1 MMRLHSRSQILLSFL
16 IGLLVL
22 IPHPVQ
28 AQVEYEII
36 PEEPEYTFGER
47 LNFRASLRSAE
58 KVDEVLL
65 FIQISDESD
74 LQVHAVS
81 FDSFGN
87 LSLEIDLK
95 EFPLI
100 VFSNAQ
106 YWYQINSVNGDIYTS
121 PRYTFYYGDNRYQW
135 RTLTGEPFTI
145 HWYRGD
151 LAFGE
156 EVLNVALEGLRS
168 TQDLLEIF
176 FPSNL
181 DIYVYD
187 SAQAIQAALPNGGQ
201 NWIAG
206 HADPIQGVI
215 LVSLP
220 TGPQQLL
227 EMERQIPHELMH
239 IALDYTDSHA
249 YANLPAWL
257 NEGLAS
263 LVELYPNPEYQVL
276 IESAFES
283 EELLPLVSLCQ
294 SFPNDPQG
302 ALLAYAESASF
313 TQFLYDQYGQPGFNR
328 LMAAYASGMS
338 CERGIEEATG
348 SNLASLEASWRR
360 ENFAGL
366 TLTKSIQEFLPWLIL
381 LLVVLAGP
389 IILAVVFI
397 RKKPGRSDL

>member
-1 MMRLHSRSQILLSFL
+1 MMGLDRRTHLLVV
-16 IGLLVL
+16 LLLGVIVL
-22 IPHPVQ
+22 IPRSGQ
-28 AQVEYEII
+28 AQVEYEVI
-36 PEEPEYTFGER
+36 PEEPEYTFGDR
-47 LNFRASLRSAE
+47 LNFRASLQSVE
-58 KVDEVLL
+58 TIDEVLL
-65 FIQISDESD
+65 FIQVSDESD
-74 LQVHAVS
+74 LQVHPIS

-87 LSLEIDLK
+87 LSLEIDLR

-100 VFSNAQ
+100 AFSNAQ

-121 PRYTFYYGDNRYQW
+121 PRYSFYYRDNRYQW

-145 HWYRGD
+145 HWYQGD

-220 TGPQQLL
+220 TGPEQLL

-239 IALDYTDSHA
+239 IALNYTDSHA
-249 YANLPAWL
+249 YANLPVWF

-263 LVELYPNPEYQVL
+263 LAELYPNPEYQVL

-283 EELLPLVSLCQ
+283 EELLPLASLCQ

-313 TQFLYDQYGQPGFNR
+313 TQYLYGQYGQPGFNR

-338 CERGIEEATG
+338 CERGIEEALG
-348 SNLASLEASWRR
+348 SNLTSLEGSWRR
-360 ENFAGL
+360 ENFAGI
-366 TLTKSIQEFLPWLIL
+366 TLTKSVQEFLPWLIL

-389 IILAVVFI
+389 IILAVVVI
-397 RKKPGRSDL
+397 RNKPERSDL

>member
-1 MMRLHSRSQILLSFL
+1 MMDLNRRTCILVAVL
-16 IGLLVL
+16 IGVIVL
-22 IPHPVQ
+22 IPRSAQ
-28 AQVEYEII
+28 AQVEFNVT
-36 PEEPEYTFGER
+36 PEEPEYTFGDS
-47 LNFRASLRSAE
+47 LNFRASVQSAE
-58 KVDEVLL
+58 MIEEVLL
-65 FIQISDESD
+65 FIQVGDQSDI
-74 LQVHAVS
+74 QVHPVS
-81 FDSFGN
+81 LDSFGN
-87 LSLEIDLK
+87 LSLEVDLG
-95 EFPLI
+95 EYPLI
-100 VFSNAQ
+100 AFSQVQ
-106 YWYQINSVNGDIYTS
+106 YWFQVNSAHGDIYTS
-121 PRYTFYYGDNRYQW
+121 PQYSFFYTDNRYQW

-145 HWYRGD
+145 HWYQGD

-156 EVLNVALEGLRS
+156 ELVNVALEGLRS

-176 FPSNL
+176 FPNNL

-187 SAQAIQAALPNGGQ
+187 SSQAIQAALPNGGQ

-206 HADPIQGVI
+206 HADPVQGVI

-220 TGPQQLL
+220 TGPEQLL

-239 IALDYTDSHA
+239 IALEYTDSHA
-249 YANLPAWL
+249 YTNLPVWF

-283 EELLPLVSLCQ
+283 DELLPLASLCQ

-302 ALLAYAESASF
+302 TLLAYAESASF

-328 LMAAYASGMS
+328 LIAAYASGMS
-338 CERGIEEATG
+338 CERGIEEALG
-348 SNLASLEASWRR
+348 SNLASLDASWRR

-366 TLTKSIQEFLPWLIL
+366 KLSKSIQEFLPWLIL

-389 IILAVVFI
+389 IILAVAFI
-397 RKKPGRSDL
+397 RNKPGRSEL

>member
-1 MMRLHSRSQILLSFL
+1 MCLDRRTHLLVA
-16 IGLLVL
+16 LLLGMIVL
-22 IPHPVQ
+22 IPRSGQ
-28 AQVEYEII
+28 AQVAYEII
-36 PEEPEYTFGER
+36 PEEPEYTFGDR
-47 LNFRASLRSAE
+47 LNFRASLQSAE
-58 KVDEVLL
+58 TIDEVLL
-65 FIQISDESD
+65 FIQISEESD
-74 LQVHAVS
+74 LQVHPVS
-81 FDSFGN
+81 FDRFGN
-87 LSLEIDLK
+87 LSLEIDLR

-100 VFSNAQ
+100 AFSNAQ
-106 YWYQINSVNGDIYTS
+106 YWYQINSVSGDVFTS
-121 PRYTFYYGDNRYQW
+121 PRYSFYYTDNRYQW

-145 HWYRGD
+145 HWYQGD

-156 EVLNVALEGLRS
+156 DVLNVALEGQRS

-176 FPSNL
+176 FPSSL

-187 SAQAIQAALPNGGQ
+187 SAQAVQTALPIGGQ

-206 HADPIQGVI
+206 HADPMQGVI

-220 TGPQQLL
+220 TGPEQLL

-239 IALDYTDSHA
+239 IALNYTDSHA
-249 YANLPAWL
+249 YANLPAWF

-283 EELLPLVSLCQ
+283 EELLALASLCQ

-302 ALLAYAESASF
+302 GLLAYAESASF
-313 TQFLYDQYGQPGFNR
+313 TQFLYDQFGRPGLNR

-338 CERGIEEATG
+338 CERGIEEALG

-360 ENFAGL
+360 ENLAGL

-389 IILAVVFI
+389 IILAVVVI
-397 RKKPGRSDL
+397 SKKPERSNL